1 MPQFKSAR
9 AQFIAAV
16 TIFGTLAP
24 FVRNIPLPSA
34 ELALYRAVMAAALL
48 GGCLLLSKRR
58 IDWHAL
64 RRELIL
70 LLLSGAAMGVNWILL
85 FEAYRHTTVSVAT
98 LSYYFAPVLVTV
110 ACPVLFQ
117 EKLTKRQGVCFVFA
131 TLGLV
136 LVIGVDGLQGGGTDA
151 LGVFF
156 GLSAAAFYA
165 TVIVLNKL
173 IRSVAGLE
181 RTLLQFLAAILTL
194 IPYVAVTGGVSFGG
208 MDGRGWLCLLIVG
221 FFHTGVTYWMYFSSM
236 RELPGQEVALLSYI
250 DPLVAVILSVT
261 VLGESMTA
269 LQCLG
274 GAMILGFTL
283 WSELGEKK

>member
-48 GGCLLLSKRR
+48 GGCLLFSGRR

-64 RRELIL
+64 RHELAL

-85 FEAYRHTTVSVAT
+85 FEAYRHTTVSAAT
-98 LSYYFAPVLVTV
+98 LSYYFAPVLVTA
-110 ACPVLFQ
+110 ACPILFR
-117 EKLTKRQGVCFVFA
+117 ERLTKRQGACFVFA

-136 LVIGVDGLQGGGTDA
+136 LVIGVDGLQGGGTDV
-151 LGVFF
+151 LGVLF
-156 GLSAAAFYA
+156 GLGAAAFYA
-165 TVIVLNKL
+165 AVIVLNKL

-181 RTLLQFLAAILTL
+181 RTLLQFLAAILIL
-194 IPYVAVTGGVSFGG
+194 IPYVAVTGGVSLGG
-208 MDGRGWLCLLIVG
+208 MDGRGWVCLLIVG

-236 RELPGQEVALLSYI
+236 RALPGQEVALLSYI

-261 VLGESMTA
+261 VLGEFMTA

-283 WSELGEKK
+283 WSELGGEK

>member
-9 AQFIAAV
+9 VQFIAAV

-48 GGCLLLSKRR
+48 GGCLLFSGRR

-64 RRELIL
+64 RHELAL

-85 FEAYRHTTVSVAT
+85 FEAYRHTTVSAAT
-98 LSYYFAPVLVTV
+98 LSYYFAPVLVTA
-110 ACPVLFQ
+110 ACPILFR
-117 EKLTKRQGVCFVFA
+117 ERLTKRQGVCFVFA

-136 LVIGVDGLQGGGTDA
+136 LVIGVDGLQGGGTDV
-151 LGVFF
+151 LGVLF
-156 GLSAAAFYA
+156 GLGAAAFYA
-165 TVIVLNKL
+165 AVIVLNKL

-181 RTLLQFLAAILTL
+181 RTLLQFLAAILIL
-194 IPYVAVTGGVSFGG
+194 IPYVAVTGGVSLGG
-208 MDGRGWLCLLIVG
+208 MDGRGWVCLLIVG

-236 RELPGQEVALLSYI
+236 RALPGQEVALLSYI

-261 VLGESMTA
+261 VLGEFMTA

-283 WSELGEKK
+283 WSELGGEK